1 MGQRQALSRSS
12 ESSSSHPHRWRNTC
26 RTRTSPGYCGCGGC
40 HHGRGI
46 HTTITRRYL
55 CLPHLE
61 LLLLVGVG
69 SGSGSVLYSAQFCAN
84 CSPRLVKTTGRLLVL
99 LQFLNCLPVFFFIF
113 VGSFKE
119 LTVSAPIYGPT
130 SLDRPIEKLGL
141 LLPCHTEITLQE
153 TIEIRNEGIHLFTA
167 EFFGQRLVID
177 ITSILFVTRIY
188 DAAKVESALSWLG
201 TSKVM
206 PGQLWPTAD
215 CSTKR

>member
-1 MGQRQALSRSS
+1 M
-12 ESSSSHPHRWRNTC
+12 
-26 RTRTSPGYCGCGGC
+26 
-40 HHGRGI
+40 
-46 HTTITRRYL
+46 
-55 CLPHLE
+55 
-61 LLLLVGVG
+61 
-69 SGSGSVLYSAQFCAN
+69 LYSAQFCAN

-201 TSKVM
+201 TSKVT

-215 CSTKR
+215 CSTKWTLDRRSDGHPRRPGVRGRQSACRRQGESAGSAGLGGLGRRQSAS